1 MIAVT
6 LPHWAWWII
15 IATAPLMW
23 VAAMAFHR
31 RAERLSAEEPTDE
44 GVVGF
49 TFNLL
54 FDKIFGVWK

>member
-1 MIAVT
+1 MIALV

-15 IATAPLMW
+15 IATAPLVW
-23 VAAMAFHR
+23 IGGMAFHR
-31 RAERLSAEEPTDE
+31 YAERTAGDQPKDE

-49 TFNLL
+49 VINII